1 MMAAVESANVSNS
14 KASSGWE
21 ANVGSS
27 LEISF
32 IVVSLVVHHLLF
44 AHIRS
49 FIRWSHQYSLEY
61 LCPKIHTLVID
72 FFSLVLG
79 KLGPTV
85 WGPICLEPFALYL
98 PSKCPLKEKA
108 TASLVR
114 FPNPFA
120 FLTAKFRKKPEG
132 RKTALAG
139 TTIFT
144 SQVRTGFRDLLQTI
158 CNSPLKIFTHS

>member
-1 MMAAVESANVSNS
+1 MAAVESANVSNS

-72 FFSLVLG
+72 FFSLVL
-79 KLGPTV
+79 
-85 WGPICLEPFALYL
+85 CLEPFALYL

-144 SQVRTGFRDLLQTI
+144 SQVRTWFWDLLQTI